1 MGFELAWLDV
11 ARLRTR
17 RPRLGGGVCNVRD
30 ICMFLGVFGAFR
42 SFLEWLLTGASG
54 VVLAGLPLHMRGLGS
69 MSVFPEGVL
78 AQASLLGQVA

>member
-1 MGFELAWLDV
+1 MSAMYETYACFLAY
-11 ARLRTR
+11 
-17 RPRLGGGVCNVRD
+17 
-30 ICMFLGVFGAFR
+30 FGAFR

-78 AQASLLGQVA
+78 AQASLLGQVAV